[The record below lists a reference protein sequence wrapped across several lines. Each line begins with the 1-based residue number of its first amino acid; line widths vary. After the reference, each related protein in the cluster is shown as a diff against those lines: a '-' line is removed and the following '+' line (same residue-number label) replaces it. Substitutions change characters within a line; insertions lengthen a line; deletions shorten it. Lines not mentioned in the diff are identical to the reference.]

1 MPIQLLVASPDDRFR
16 ETIRDSLVNIDGA
29 KVISEYP
36 EVASNLYIRVLQDLE
51 RHPEAALIV
60 DLSGDPDASLKAL
73 EKVTQ
78 AVPDL
83 YVIASNF
90 HADGDTVLASVRSGC
105 RDFLVQPVKRL
116 EFREAMS
123 RLERT
128 PRHAV
133 TGGSRLAKVYAFL
146 GASGGVGTTT
156 LAVNFAGVLAQRKK
170 STVLVD
176 LDFTANDCAM
186 QTGASPQHSLLD
198 IADNLNRLDPA
209 LFEGLTVRDPLGFHL
224 IGPPAEFEQR
234 LAFTEPMFR
243 DFASFLVEKYDS
255 IVIDAGRWISDEVVL
270 AGLQSASS
278 IFLVMTQQFP
288 SIRNAQRYIGALRRL
303 GFNQEQIKI
312 VINSYSKKPS
322 ASLATVEQI
331 KQTLNMPVFYGVPV
345 SPAPLAAINRGRPFV
360 ADRQA
365 AGDLDKAFRS
375 FVDKATG
382 GKLPQQSQQ
391 LAHTA

>member
-1 MPIQLLVASPDDRFR
+1 VPIQLLVASPDERFR

-51 RHPEAALIV
+51 RHPEAALIA
-60 DLSGDPDASLKAL
+60 DLSGDPEASLRAI

-78 AVPDL
+78 AAPDL

-116 EFREAMS
+116 EFREAMT

-128 PRHAV
+128 PRHA
-133 TGGSRLAKVYAFL
+133 TAGGSRLGKVYAFL
-146 GASGGVGTTT
+146 GATGGAGTTT

-170 STVLVD
+170 QTVLVD

-198 IADNLNRLDPA
+198 VADNLARLDAA
-209 LFEGLTVRDPLGFHL
+209 LFEGLTIRDPLGFHL
-224 IGPPAEFEQR
+224 IGPPAEMEQR
-234 LAFTEPMFR
+234 FAFTEPMFR
-243 DFASFLVEKYDS
+243 EFASFLVEKYEA
-255 IVIDAGRWISDEVVL
+255 IVIDAGRWIADEVVL
-270 AGLQSASS
+270 AALQSSSS
-278 IFLVMTQQFP
+278 IFLTITQQFP
-288 SIRNAQRYIGALRRL
+288 SIRNAQRYIGGLRRL
-303 GFNQEQIKI
+303 GFNQEQIRI
-312 VINSYSKKPS
+312 VVNGYQKKPS
-322 ASLATVEQI
+322 ANLATIEQI
-331 KQTLNMPVFYGVPV
+331 KQTLNLPVFYGIPS
-345 SPAPLAAINRGRPFV
+345 SPAALAAINRGRPFV

-365 AGDLDKAFRS
+365 AGDLDRAFRA

-382 GKLPQQSQQ
+382 AKQGQPPA
-391 LAHTA
+391 LAATA

>member
-1 MPIQLLVASPDDRFR
+1 VPIQLLVASPDERFR

-36 EVASNLYIRVLQDLE
+36 EIASNLYIRVLQDLE
-51 RHPEAALIV
+51 RHPEAALIA
-60 DLSGDPDASLKAL
+60 DLSGDSELSLKAL

-78 AVPDL
+78 AAPDL
-83 YVIASNF
+83 YVIASDF
-90 HADGDTVLASVRSGC
+90 HADGDTVLASVRCGC

-116 EFREAMS
+116 EFREAMT

-133 TGGSRLAKVYAFL
+133 AAGGRLAKVYAFL
-146 GASGGVGTTT
+146 GASGGAGTTT

-170 STVLVD
+170 QTVLVD

-186 QTGASPQHSLLD
+186 QTGAAPQHSLLD
-198 IADNLNRLDPA
+198 VADNLARLDAA
-209 LFEGLTVRDPLGFHL
+209 LFEGLTVRDALGFHL
-224 IGPPAEFEQR
+224 IGPPSEVERR

-243 DFASFLVEKYDS
+243 EFASFLVEKYEAV
-255 IVIDAGRWISDEVVL
+255 VIDAGRWISDEVVL
-270 AGLQSASS
+270 AALQSASS
-278 IFLVMTQQFP
+278 IFLTITQQFP
-288 SIRNAQRYIGALRRL
+288 SIRNAQRYIGGLRRL

-312 VINSYSKKPS
+312 VVNAYQKKPS
-322 ASLATVEQI
+322 TNLATLEQI
-331 KQTLNMPVFYGVPV
+331 KQTLNLPIFYGVPS
-345 SPAPLAAINRGRPFV
+345 SPATLAAVNRGRPFV

-365 AGDLDKAFRS
+365 AGDLDRAFRA

-382 GKLPQQSQQ
+382 AKQGQPQS
-391 LAHTA
+391 LAATA